1 MSLAVAPPP
10 TLDQK
15 QAEALDAVLGRRR
28 SGSRSSILQM
38 ATGLGKTR
46 VAGNYTRHARREWGG
61 RTLFLCDS
69 RELVNQTAAEFKD
82 AGIPFAVEMGPYRAA
97 AALRVADPWAVIG
110 SKDSLY
116 AERIVAFRPDC
127 FSEVVV
133 DECFPRG
140 TLIDGRPIQTIKKG
154 DWVRSFNH
162 LTHQLELRRVVGFM
176 SRKCRLLV
184 RVHLSD
190 GSSVVCTPNHPFFAW
205 RIGHESAPGYR
216 PAKYLTFM
224 DRLYRMAGDDPQ
236 FASEEMEDEGQ
247 VDPAVS
253 GGLRRVREAVPLALS
268 GDAVPAD
275 LFSGVQ
281 GRPAGEEA
289 EGGGRPVRDV
299 RGVGDVRGAGRPGDG
314 ASGPGLLL
322 GVVQGRRP
330 QREDG
335 EAPIPYRPDGMLG
348 AHEGQ
353 EPDARPCDQSED
365 DRVAPQDGLEAEGP
379 GRQWPVDGSAGP
391 TGGSPGMADGGR
403 GQDRMPPEGWE
414 RMPHLLQARH
424 RECEPQGWGRGGR
437 GDTPDGGREG
447 EGCQEGRLSRHPWV
461 AGVEVLQP
469 GGDGEF
475 ERLCP
480 DGLVYNLEVEVN
492 NNYFVHGLLVHN
504 CHVSLAPTWKE
515 VLAYF
520 APARHILALTA
531 TPYRFDGQPLY
542 DAPGAPYE
550 GIAYRYRLPEAVA
563 NGHLAEVHSVTRHA
577 GVNLKDVR
585 VSRTTKDF
593 SRGALEDRISRNVEP
608 LVNVVRRE
616 IEDLGLKKV
625 LLFSPDVSSAL
636 AFAEAFRKVG
646 VPAKGVHGGSKAHP
660 MSDPTR
666 DRIIREHKEG
676 AFPVLCSCDLLTTGY
691 NDPWIE
697 AVVMCRPTKSYGLAM
712 QMAGRCTR
720 RPPGKDHCYV
730 IGFAWEGAEG
740 VVSSVDFFLEDEP
753 DPKVRII
760 AKRLQGLNRGIP
772 DRELVERAR
781 EIAALDAQREAEE
794 EDRRRLRLQ
803 VRKKEVHCKR
813 IEFTPYT
820 AGQIVGIAPV
830 VRELDSGA
838 FEPMAES
845 QREFLR
851 GRGMSD
857 LTGLDRAGAETV
869 IRRILDNDFRRLA
882 GPDQVT
888 ELIRAGHSPEV
899 ARRME
904 LAKAEDEL
912 RRVRQ
917 RVEAEAAARAAKQ
930 AGDTSKSAAI
940 HHAKPV
946 SPKMRT
952 WLARRGYPPER
963 IDRMGQGEAVRI
975 FLDVTGKGR
984 RARA

>member
-1 MSLAVAPPP
+1 MSLAVPPPP
-10 TLDQK
+10 TLDQV
-15 QAEALDAVLGRRR
+15 QAEALDAVLDRRR

-116 AERIVAFRPDC
+116 AERIAAFRPDC

-133 DECFPRG
+133 DEG
-140 TLIDGRPIQTIKKG
+140 
-154 DWVRSFNH
+154 H
-162 LTHQLELRRVVGFM
+162 L
-176 SRKCRLLV
+176 
-184 RVHLSD
+184 
-190 GSSVVCTPNHPFFAW
+190 
-205 RIGHESAPGYR
+205 
-216 PAKYLTFM
+216 
-224 DRLYRMAGDDPQ
+224 
-236 FASEEMEDEGQ
+236 
-247 VDPAVS
+247 
-253 GGLRRVREAVPLALS
+253 
-268 GDAVPAD
+268 
-275 LFSGVQ
+275 
-281 GRPAGEEA
+281 
-289 EGGGRPVRDV
+289 
-299 RGVGDVRGAGRPGDG
+299 
-314 ASGPGLLL
+314 
-322 GVVQGRRP
+322 
-330 QREDG
+330 
-335 EAPIPYRPDGMLG
+335 
-348 AHEGQ
+348 
-353 EPDARPCDQSED
+353 
-365 DRVAPQDGLEAEGP
+365 
-379 GRQWPVDGSAGP
+379 
-391 TGGSPGMADGGR
+391 
-403 GQDRMPPEGWE
+403 
-414 RMPHLLQARH
+414 
-424 RECEPQGWGRGGR
+424 
-437 GDTPDGGREG
+437 
-447 EGCQEGRLSRHPWV
+447 
-461 AGVEVLQP
+461 
-469 GGDGEF
+469 
-475 ERLCP
+475 
-480 DGLVYNLEVEVN
+480 
-492 NNYFVHGLLVHN
+492 
-504 CHVSLAPTWKE
+504 SLAPTWKE

-520 APARHILALTA
+520 APARHVLVLTA

-550 GIAYRYRLPEAVA
+550 GIAYRYRLPEAVT

-585 VSRTTKDF
+585 VSRRTKDF

-625 LLFSPDVSSAL
+625 LLFSPDVPSAL

-813 IEFTPYT
+813 IEFTPFT

-830 VRELDSGA
+830 VRELGSGA

-851 GRGMSD
+851 SRGMSN
-857 LTGLDRAGAETV
+857 LTGLDRAGAEAV
-869 IRRILDNDFRRLA
+869 IRKILDSDFRRLA

-930 AGDTSKSAAI
+930 AGNTSKSAAI

-946 SPKMRT
+946 SPKMRI